1 MASCK
6 KNTIDKVS
14 QPIETGTVMD
24 IDSNVYKTV
33 KIGNQWW
40 MAENLNVTRYN
51 DSTPILEI
59 PIFSADSV
67 WAQNALP
74 AMCIVDTA
82 YHRLYNWYSIAS
94 NKNIAPKGWHIPTDE
109 EWKLLETTI
118 GISSTDVEKFA
129 WRGLIAGKLLP
140 LNTIGWPMYST
151 VYGTNDFG
159 FSALPG
165 GCRVFDGTTNSESN
179 ACFWW
184 TETETENK
192 AIYRYLD
199 SQKKGIFRQS
209 TLKTYGFSIRCIKD

>member
-1 MASCK
+1 
-6 KNTIDKVS
+6 
-14 QPIETGTVMD
+14 
-24 IDSNVYKTV
+24 
-33 KIGNQWW
+33 
-40 MAENLNVTRYN
+40 
-51 DSTPILEI
+51 
-59 PIFSADSV
+59 
-67 WAQNALP
+67 
-74 AMCIVDTA
+74 MCIVDTA